1 MSLPAPQRAI
11 ESVIGLY
18 NSGKL
23 KQAVAVAR
31 KLIRAHPDTPM
42 LYNVLGAS
50 LAARK
55 RYREAIAAYSKLLEL
70 EPNLAPGYMNIG
82 HAQRGLGDIDKAIE
96 CYKKAIEL
104 NPQFFEAYFNLGI
117 ALQDL
122 GELEGAI
129 ESYRLSIDLQS
140 NDPEVHY
147 NLGTALQL
155 AGRSSAAADSY
166 RKVLELQP
174 DYIEAYI
181 NLGIALRD
189 LGRFDEALDSYR
201 IASALE
207 PNSFVLQNN
216 IAATFEA
223 KGNID
228 EAALA
233 YLAAIELQPDRLETH
248 ANLMQLYDLSNR
260 VGDLRRMV
268 KSAPED
274 LAKMAIFRYYTA
286 VLLERDRKYAEA
298 AETLEKL
305 SFNKDPITRADEYEA
320 ERIGRLAKLY
330 DRLDRTQEAY
340 NNFVLNNE
348 MNHHAAGSL
357 GCDKDSY
364 LADISYRRDY
374 FNPESFENWQ
384 SIDGSSENRN
394 PVFLVGFPRSGTTL
408 MDTILRSH
416 PDIVV
421 YEEKPAFE
429 TIIREVGGEGLSW
442 LATMGE
448 ARRAE
453 LETLY
458 LQELYRLEAP
468 PRSEQLIVDKLP
480 LNIVHV
486 GEILRVFPGARFIF
500 ALRNPADC
508 VLSCFMQPFRVNDSM
523 ANFFTLQDS
532 ANLYNSVMTLW
543 EQYRD
548 VLPVRSVT
556 LKYEN
561 LITDIEGTMRPVLEF
576 LELEWNEDLL
586 SYSDTARQRSRIKT
600 PSYNQVIQP
609 LYRDA
614 DGRWMRYQDKM
625 AGILKILKPWMD
637 RYGYDTR
644 TIK

>member
-1 MSLPAPQRAI
+1 LSLPAPQRAI

-147 NLGTALQL
+147 NLGTALQF
-155 AGRSSAAADSY
+155 
-166 RKVLELQP
+166 
-174 DYIEAYI
+174 EAYI

-201 IASALE
+201 IASTLE

-233 YLAAIELQPDRLETH
+233 YQAAIELQPDRLETH

-260 VGDLRRMV
+260 VEDLQRMV
-268 KSAPED
+268 KAAPED
-274 LAKMAIFRYYTA
+274 LAKTAIFRYYTA
-286 VLLERDRKYAEA
+286 ILLERDRKYAEA

-305 SFNKDPITRADEYEA
+305 SFNKDPIIRADEYEA

-348 MNHHAAGSL
+348 MNRHAAESL

-364 LADISYRRDY
+364 LADITYRRDY
-374 FNPESFENWQ
+374 FRPESFENWQ
-384 SIDGSSENRN
+384 SIDGSHENRH

-453 LETLY
+453 LEALY
-458 LQELYRLEAP
+458 LEELYHLEAR
-468 PRSEQLIVDKLP
+468 PRSGQLTVDSVK
-480 LNIVHV
+480 H
-486 GEILRVFPGARFIF
+486 R
-500 ALRNPADC
+500 
-508 VLSCFMQPFRVNDSM
+508 SC
-523 ANFFTLQDS
+523 
-532 ANLYNSVMTLW
+532 W
-543 EQYRD
+543 
-548 VLPVRSVT
+548 
-556 LKYEN
+556 
-561 LITDIEGTMRPVLEF
+561 
-576 LELEWNEDLL
+576 
-586 SYSDTARQRSRIKT
+586 
-600 PSYNQVIQP
+600 
-609 LYRDA
+609 
-614 DGRWMRYQDKM
+614 
-625 AGILKILKPWMD
+625 
-637 RYGYDTR
+637 
-644 TIK
+644 